1 MPLQLFGAK
10 VIIIDGNLPGSLQQ
24 QLAGFCT
31 RRLTFF
37 DQHSLY
43 RRCTVIGARH
53 IRHPILAGVGR
64 ARSGCP
70 AATTSQRDGALRKG
84 EGWVNHR

>member
-10 VIIIDGNLPGSLQQ
+10 VIIIDGNLPCSLQQ

-43 RRCTVIGARH
+43 RRCAVSPHGTSAT
-53 IRHPILAGVGR
+53 PFALA
-64 ARSGCP
+64 
-70 AATTSQRDGALRKG
+70 
-84 EGWVNHR
+84 